1 MPNPNPNPDPNP
13 NPNPNPSPNSNQV
26 DMSVVSLN
34 DTINSKL
41 YESGVFDI
49 DTSNINDATS
59 EGSTASAKLATMAAD
74 VSGLCNCNCNSDLP
88 PAHPLCVLYTSV
100 SNNLASIRTHLD
112 AAISNID
119 ATTSTLDTLL
129 VQLDA
134 VRLQIPLLLSA
145 VESINGALS
154 CAW

>member
-1 MPNPNPNPDPNP
+1 
-13 NPNPNPSPNSNQV
+13 
-26 DMSVVSLN
+26 MSVVSLN

-59 EGSTASAKLATMAAD
+59 EGSTASTKLATMAAD
-74 VSGLCNCNCNSDLP
+74 VNGLCNCNCNGD
-88 PAHPLCVLYTSV
+88 PAEPTCVLHTSV
-100 SNNLASIRTHLD
+100 SNNLASLRTHLD

-134 VRLQIPLLLSA
+134 VRLQIPMLLSA
-145 VESINGALS
+145 VDSINGALS

>member
-1 MPNPNPNPDPNP
+1 MNPNPDPNP
-13 NPNPNPSPNSNQV
+13 KPNPNPNPNPNSNQV

-59 EGSTASAKLATMAAD
+59 EGSTASTKLATMAAD
-74 VSGLCNCNCNSDLP
+74 VNGLCNCNCNDP
-88 PAHPLCVLYTSV
+88 DPAHPSCVLYTSV

-145 VESINGALS
+145 VDSINGALS

>member
-1 MPNPNPNPDPNP
+1 
-13 NPNPNPSPNSNQV
+13 
-26 DMSVVSLN
+26 MSVLSLN
-34 DTINSKL
+34 STINSKL

-49 DTSNINDATS
+49 DTSNINVATS
-59 EGSTASAKLATMAAD
+59 EGSTASDKLEIMAAN
-74 VSGLCNCNCNSDLP
+74 VHGLCSCNCNQPGSPSCTL
-88 PAHPLCVLYTSV
+88 HTSV

-145 VESINGALS
+145 VDSINGALS

>member
-1 MPNPNPNPDPNP
+1 
-13 NPNPNPSPNSNQV
+13 
-26 DMSVVSLN
+26 MSVMSLN

-59 EGSTASAKLATMAAD
+59 EGSTASTKLATMAAD
-74 VSGLCNCNCNSDLP
+74 VNGLCNCNCNGD
-88 PAHPLCVLYTSV
+88 PAHPSCVLYTSV
-100 SNNLASIRTHLD
+100 SDNLASIRTHLD

-134 VRLQIPLLLSA
+134 VRQQIPLLLSA
-145 VESINGALS
+145 VDSINGALS

>member
-1 MPNPNPNPDPNP
+1 
-13 NPNPNPSPNSNQV
+13 
-26 DMSVVSLN
+26 MSVVSLN
-34 DTINSKL
+34 NTINSKL